1 MDGLTFC
8 SCGMQSCRAPCAL
21 PAFLPL
27 PVHQKTSWFL
37 PHSINNVG
45 WMVLLS
51 VLAGCSYAAFHAQ
64 AAHSRLYQFI
74 KKLHGSYLSIYNGW
88 MFLLSVLAGCSYTA
102 LHAQAAHSRLYQFI
116 KKFHRSYLVFCDA
129 IADRFGFLLRC
140 FTAGNLFLHDLQ
152 RLCCSQLMNDSQW
165 MSTSDSYCAR
175 TISVQDLHF
184 FPAFLSLLLAYIL
197 HQHPSKV

>member
-1 MDGLTFC
+1 
-8 SCGMQSCRAPCAL
+8 
-21 PAFLPL
+21 
-27 PVHQKTSWFL
+27 
-37 PHSINNVG
+37 
-45 WMVLLS
+45 
-51 VLAGCSYAAFHAQ
+51 
-64 AAHSRLYQFI
+64 
-74 KKLHGSYLSIYNGW
+74 
-88 MFLLSVLAGCSYTA
+88 MFLLSVLAGCSHAALHAHCLHSCRYQFIEEVHCCYLTLFQSMDWFLLSFLAGCSYAA

>member
-1 MDGLTFC
+1 MQLRRAPCACCTFLPLPVHQKTSWFLPLYIQWMDVFTFC

-51 VLAGCSYAAFHAQ
+51 VLAGCSCAALHAHCL
-64 AAHSRLYQFI
+64 HSCRYQFI
-74 KKLHGSYLSIYNGW
+74 EKIHDLFLFSAMH
-88 MFLLSVLAGCSYTA
+88 MFVLL
-102 LHAQAAHSRLYQFI
+102 
-116 KKFHRSYLVFCDA
+116 
-129 IADRFGFLLRC
+129 GFLC
-140 FTAGNLFLHDLQ
+140 ETGGNPFILKLQ
-152 RLCCSQLMNDSQW
+152 RLCCNQLVNDSQW

>member
-21 PAFLPL
+21 PAFSPL

-37 PHSINNVG
+37 PHSINNG
-45 WMVLLS
+45 
-51 VLAGCSYAAFHAQ
+51 
-64 AAHSRLYQFI
+64 
-74 KKLHGSYLSIYNGW
+74 GW
-88 MFLLSVLAGCSYTA
+88 MFLLSVLAGCSYAA